1 MRNIKKPYIIGET
14 AFHHE
19 GEIDFLLELIDE
31 ASRLGLDAIKFHMLF
46 DINDY
51 FVHDHEGIPVIEK
64 ISLSKELVEKAVRYA
79 RSKNLDIILLCN
91 DVEAVDWALTN
102 KFDLKALEIH
112 ATGLND
118 IFLLE
123 KVSAFDKTVILGV
136 GGSTIDEV
144 KFAVDYL
151 NERGKNDILLMHGF
165 QNYPTAYTDVFL
177 ERIEKFSKLFDLPMG
192 YADHT
197 DPNNENNEWMSVL
210 GLTKG
215 AFVIEK
221 HFTTKFGEKRIDAQA
236 AVSIAQMNKIKEL
249 ADVVYQAL
257 GTSQPLSYSMAEL
270 KYGNTGPMKK
280 APVARVAIA
289 EGEKISLDK
298 IAFKR
303 TKESANI
310 QQKDILK
317 LIGLTAKKNISA
329 DEIIDYSKVNFE
341 FVVADTS
348 QFKNTSK

>member
-1 MRNIKKPYIIGET
+1 MKEIKRPYIIGET

-19 GEIDFLLELIDE
+19 GEINFLLELIDE
-31 ASRLGLDAIKFHMLF
+31 AGRVGLDAIKFHALF
-46 DINDY
+46 DVNDY
-51 FVHDHEGIPVIEK
+51 FVSDHEGVPIIEK
-64 ISLSKELVEKAVRYA
+64 ISLSKEQMHVAIDHAK
-79 RSKNLDIILLCN
+79 SKNLDVVLLCN
-91 DVEAVDWALTN
+91 DVSSLDWVLENNIA
-102 KFDLKALEIH
+102 LKAVEIH

-123 KVSAFDKTVILGV
+123 KAATFNNTVILGI
-136 GGSTIDEV
+136 GGSTIDEI

-151 NERGKNDILLMHGF
+151 NERGKKDVFLMHGF
-165 QNYPTAYTDVFL
+165 QNYPTSYSDIFL
-177 ERIEKFSKLFDLPMG
+177 ERIEKIGHLFDLPMG

-197 DPNNENNEWMSVL
+197 DPTDVNNEWISVL

-221 HFTTKFGEKRIDAQA
+221 HFTTKVGEKRIDSQA
-236 AVSIAQMNKIKEL
+236 AVSLKQILKVKEL
-249 ADVVYQAL
+249 AGLLHQVL
-257 GTSQPLSYSMAEL
+257 GGDKPLDYSLAEL

-280 APVARVAIA
+280 APVARVSIKS
-289 EGEKISLDK
+289 GEKITRDN

-310 QQKDILK
+310 LQKDLIK
-317 LIGLTAKKNISA
+317 LLNLSVSKNIDP

-341 FVVADTS
+341 FNLADTS
-348 QFKNTSK
+348 QFKNTGK

>member
-1 MRNIKKPYIIGET
+1 MKNIKKPYIIGET

-19 GEIDFLLELIDE
+19 GEINFLLELIDQ
-31 ASRLGLDAIKFHMLF
+31 ASQIELDAIKFHLLF
-46 DINDY
+46 NINDY
-51 FVHDHEGIPVIEK
+51 FVQDHEGIPVIEK
-64 ISLSKELVEKAVRYA
+64 ISLSKESAEKAIRHA
-79 RSKNLDIILLCN
+79 LSKKLDVILLCN
-91 DVEAVDWALTN
+91 DVEAVDWT
-102 KFDLKALEIH
+102 LKSKLDVRAIEIH

-118 IFLLE
+118 VFLLE
-123 KVSAFDKTVILGV
+123 RASEFDKTIILGV

-144 KFAVDYL
+144 KFAIDYL
-151 NERGKNDILLMHGF
+151 NERGKTDILLMHGF
-165 QNYPTAYTDVFL
+165 QNYPTAYTDIFL
-177 ERIEKFSKLFDLPMG
+177 ERIEKFSNLFNLPMG

-197 DPNNENNEWMSVL
+197 DPANENNEWISVL

-221 HFTTKFGEKRIDAQA
+221 HFTTKMGEKRIDSQS
-236 AVSIAQMNKIKEL
+236 AVSITQMKKIKDL
-249 ADVVYQAL
+249 AQIVFQAL
-257 GTSQPLSYSMAEL
+257 GASNPLNYSIAEL

-280 APVARVAIA
+280 APVARFAIM

-317 LIGLTAKKNISA
+317 LIGLTAKRNISA

-341 FVVADTS
+341 FILADTS
-348 QFKNTSK
+348 QFKNTDK

>member
-1 MRNIKKPYIIGET
+1 MKDIKKPYIIGET

-19 GEIDFLLELIDE
+19 GELNFLFELIDE
-31 ASRLGLDAIKFHMLF
+31 ASLLGLDAIKFHTLF
-46 DINDY
+46 NINDY
-51 FVHDHEGIPVIEK
+51 FVHDHEGIPVIDK
-64 ISLSKELVEKAVRYA
+64 ISLSKESVEKAIKHA
-79 RSKNLDIILLCN
+79 LSKKLDVVLLCN
-91 DVEAVDWALTN
+91 DVEAVDWTLKN
-102 KFDLKALEIH
+102 KFDVKAIEIH

-118 IFLLE
+118 VFLLE
-123 KVSAFDKTVILGV
+123 KVSGFDKTVILGV
-136 GGSTIDEV
+136 GGSTIDEI
-144 KFAVDYL
+144 KFAIDYL
-151 NERGKNDILLMHGF
+151 IERGKTDILLMHGF
-165 QNYPTAYTDVFL
+165 QNYPTAYTDVFM
-177 ERIEKFSKLFDLPMG
+177 ERIEKFSNLFNLPMG

-197 DPNNENNEWMSVL
+197 DRSDENNEWISVL

-215 AFVIEK
+215 AFIIEK
-221 HFTTKFGEKRIDAQA
+221 HFTTKIGEKRIDSQA
-236 AVSIAQMNKIKEL
+236 AVSVSQMKKIKEL
-249 ADVVYQAL
+249 AQIVFQVL
-257 GTSQPLSYSMAEL
+257 GISNPLNYSMAEL

-280 APVARVAIA
+280 APVARFAIM

-341 FVVADTS
+341 FIVADTS
-348 QFKNTSK
+348 QFKNTDK